1 MAMKDVL
8 LPEFDQ
14 EMATTRKL
22 LAVMPEED
30 APWKPHPRSFSL
42 GDLTIH
48 IANMIGW
55 TTPTLKATEFNMN
68 PHGGAPWVPPTWQSK
83 SAMLEAFDARVAEA
97 REAIASTSDA
107 DFMVPWSLKS
117 GDQTLMT
124 LPRVAVLRTFVLS
137 HVIHHR
143 GQLSVYLRLRDVP
156 VPSIYGQSADAKGE
170 VRGEK

>member
-1 MAMKDVL
+1 MAMKEAL
-8 LPEFDQ
+8 LQEFDQ

-22 LAVMPEED
+22 LVAAPERD
-30 APWKPHPRSFSL
+30 AAWKPHPRSFSL
-42 GDLTIH
+42 GDLTVH

-55 TTPTLKATEFNMN
+55 VAPTLEDTEFNLN
-68 PHGGAPWVPPTWQSK
+68 PPGGTPWVPPTWQS
-83 SAMLEAFDARVAEA
+83 SATMLGAFDANVAEA
-97 REAIASTSDA
+97 RAAIEATSDA

-124 LPRVAVLRTFVLS
+124 LPRIAVLRTFVLS

-156 VPSIYGQSADAKGE
+156 VPSIYGQSAD
-170 VRGEK
+170 EK